1 MASESAAAA
10 YDPSPGSLSSEMSL
24 RAAGVILAGTYCAF
38 LSITPTVVALLG
50 VFLVPIAT
58 EFGWPRTEVAG
69 AIAVTALG
77 TAIAY
82 PFAGRLADRIGSRRT
97 ILLGNIL
104 LGIAILF
111 LSLARNEPV
120 SFYLLFTFAGVVGSL
135 PSTMVIAKLLAEWFN
150 RSRGLWMGFCGG
162 LGNGFGAIL
171 FPALASTVLLRGY
184 GWRDGFLVV
193 GAIVLVTGF
202 PVLFFLLREAPIR
215 AHKALAEPVARDG
228 MSFRETMRSARFWL
242 IFSIAPLGA
251 GCMTSMF
258 TTIVP
263 ILTDRGVALGNAVMV
278 IQAFALTTTVAEP
291 VIGGLIDRTTSP
303 KLIAPMFL
311 TAAGGLW
318 LMLHAHSQPMLVLAG
333 MMMGVGAGADYTV
346 LPYLLSRYFGLKELG
361 AISGIAYSGALVF
374 GAIMPLFLNGVF
386 DLTGNYNAA
395 VYTIAGILLYSG
407 VAILTF
413 GRYRYA
419 VHGRPA

>member
-1 MASESAAAA
+1 MPSESAAAA
-10 YDPSPGSLSSEMSL
+10 YDPGPASISSEMTP
-24 RAAGVILAGTYCAF
+24 RAAGVIFAATYCAF

-69 AIAVTALG
+69 SISVTALG

-82 PFAGRLADRIGSRRT
+82 PFAGRLADRIGPRRT
-97 ILLGNIL
+97 ILIGNLL
-104 LGIAILF
+104 LGLSILA
-111 LSLARNEPV
+111 LALARNEPF
-120 SFYLLFTFAGVVGSL
+120 SFYLLFLIAGVVGSM
-135 PSTMVIAKLLAEWFN
+135 PSTMVIAKLISEWFD
-150 RSRGLWMGFCGG
+150 RTRGLWLGFCGG
-162 LGNGFGAIL
+162 IGNGLGAIL
-171 FPALASTVLLRGY
+171 FPALASAVLLRGH

-193 GAIVLVTGF
+193 GAITLVTGF
-202 PVLFFLLREAPIR
+202 PLLYFLLREAPLR
-215 AHKALAEPVARDG
+215 AHKALAEPVLLDG
-228 MSFRETMRSARFWL
+228 MSFREAMRSARFWW

-263 ILTDRGVALGNAVMV
+263 ILTDRGIALGNAVMV
-278 IQAFALTTTVAEP
+278 IQTFALTTMVVEP
-291 VIGGLIDRTTSP
+291 TIGALIDRTSSP
-303 KLIAPMFL
+303 KLIAPMFFL
-311 TAAGGLW
+311 AACGLW
-318 LMLHAHSQPMLVLAG
+318 LLLHAQSQPTLVLAG
-333 MMMGVGAGADYTV
+333 LMMGVGAGVDYCV
-346 LPYLLSRYFGLKELG
+346 MPYLLSRYFGLKELG

-395 VYTIAGILLYSG
+395 VYTIVGILLYST

-419 VHGRPA
+419 IHGRP